1 MMMFE
6 KKNTKGKTA
15 AVILMTMVVLLIF
28 AFFIAR
34 SSLFQSDPIV
44 PVNQP
49 QTVAAL
55 TVPLVRTVDETVG
68 SPVAINAQAALL
80 FFDSDKPQDQ
90 LAQAVTEFEGV
101 YRPNQGV
108 DYVYDG
114 KVFEAIA
121 MLGGTVSEIRED
133 ALLGKSV
140 TVTSGDDVQVTYQS
154 LSQISVQQGQTV
166 SQGEVIGLAGENIY
180 NKDLGIHL
188 HVVVQK
194 DGQLIDPQEVI
205 GMKLAEIK

>member
-34 SSLFQSDPIV
+34 SSLFQSAPIV

-55 TVPLVRTVDETVG
+55 TVPLIRAVDETVG

-205 GMKLAEIK
+205 GMKMAEIK

>member
-34 SSLFQSDPIV
+34 SSLFQSDSIV

-55 TVPLVRTVDETVG
+55 TVPLVRAVDETVG

-205 GMKLAEIK
+205 GMKMAEIK

>member
-34 SSLFQSDPIV
+34 SSLFQSDSIV

-55 TVPLVRTVDETVG
+55 TVPLVRTADETVG

-188 HVVVQK
+188 HDVVQK

-205 GMKLAEIK
+205 GMKMAEIK